1 MDDFNKEALLM
12 LAKFI
17 SRFLRSN
24 KILNAVEEFYPFDR
38 DSIEELKR
46 IIDKESKEFMIEDK
60 EVEKELVESF
70 LNLLK
75 EVVSQEVVY
84 KIYKDFNDYYEQD
97 NLQGFIKE
105 IKNYKKSIKKEAK
118 VEAKYKNELFKLLN
132 REEEFNREKSELIS
146 IIEVFL
152 DSLKHFLETDEL
164 LRQKLKNLKE
174 DIKSLDNIESIKR
187 FKLEVKDLFLK
198 LGLIERIL
206 DEERKELKNIILL
219 LAESLKEFL
228 GNSNGFSQ
236 YLDTFIEKIKKTDD
250 IDEIKKLK
258 LEVIK
263 TTMIVKENTEKIK
276 KKLLIAEKG
285 LKEVK
290 EKMNKL
296 EEEIKK
302 AKEKALYDGLTGAYT
317 RAVFNDRIV
326 KEVER
331 AKREK
336 KKLSLLMMDIDKF
349 KIINDTYGHQMGDM
363 VLKIIVSQ
371 IKKVIRD
378 FDFLA
383 RYGGEEFVLILPET
397 GIELAKEIGERI
409 RSKIEHT
416 KFLYRG
422 ERIPVTISI
431 GCTELQENDNVES
444 FIERADKAL
453 YEAKNSGRN
462 RVVVK

>member
-1 MDDFNKEALLM
+1 MNDFNREALLI

-17 SRFLRSN
+17 SRYLRSN
-24 KILNAVEEFYPFDR
+24 KILNAVEEYYPFDR
-38 DSIEELKR
+38 GSFEKLKK
-46 IIDKESKEFMIEDK
+46 IIDKESKEFLIEDK
-60 EVEKELVESF
+60 ELEKDIVEGF

-75 EVVSQEVVY
+75 EVVSEDVVY
-84 KIYKDFNDYYEQD
+84 KIYKDFNEYYEKD
-97 NLQGFIKE
+97 DLQGFIKE
-105 IKNYKKSIKKEAK
+105 IKNYRKSFKKEAK
-118 VEAKYKNELFKLLN
+118 VDSKYKNELFKLLN
-132 REEEFNREKSELIS
+132 REEEFKQEKSELIS
-146 IIEVFL
+146 TIEVFL

-164 LRQKLKNLKE
+164 LRQKLRNLKE
-174 DIKSLDNIESIKR
+174 DIKNLDNIESIKR
-187 FKLEVKDLFLK
+187 FKAEVKDLFVK
-198 LGLIERIL
+198 LGVIERVL
-206 DEERKELKNIILL
+206 EEERKELKNIILL

-236 YLDTFIEKIKKTDD
+236 YLDNFIEKIKKTDD
-250 IDEIKKLK
+250 IGEIKKLK

-276 KKLLIAEKG
+276 KKLLMAEKG

-290 EKMNKL
+290 ERMNKL

-336 KKLSLLMMDIDKF
+336 KRLSLLMMDIDNF
-349 KIINDTYGHQMGDM
+349 KKINDTYGHQMGDI

-371 IKKVIRD
+371 MKKVIRD

-397 GIELAKEIGERI
+397 GDKLAKEVAERI

-416 KFLYRG
+416 KFLYKG

-431 GCTELQENDNVES
+431 GCAELKEDDSVES